1 MAKALDKHSD
11 SQMMSKQASKQASKR
26 NVILVGDCI
35 EQLKTL
41 PDESIDCCVTSPP
54 YYGLRDYGTGK
65 WVGGDPNCPHYRTTK
80 RSDATATG
88 HKAMMDGGH
97 PVGDA
102 IYKTVCPLCGAVR
115 EDKQIGLEETPE
127 QYINHLVEVFREV
140 KRVLKNDGT
149 LWLNIGDSWWGSGSR
164 GYDFTKNSKGMGK
177 IQMGSKGTLQLSNL
191 PKLVGS
197 QCNYKDKDIIGIPW
211 MLAFALR
218 ADGWYLRQDIIWS
231 KPNPMPES
239 VRDRCTK
246 SHEYIFLLTKSKKYH
261 YDSDAIKEK
270 AKTNPQKRNKH
281 NEGYQADY
289 AKGDRFSD
297 GDRVYGADGFR
308 NKRDVWS
315 VPLRPLKE
323 AHFATFPEKLIEPC
337 VLAGCRQG
345 GIVLDPFFG
354 SGTTGVVALK
364 HGRDFVGCELNPQYV
379 EIAKRR
385 TSSVQMQFSQGVM
398 LDV

>member
-1 MAKALDKHSD
+1 MTEILDKPIST
-11 SQMMSKQASKQASKR
+11 QMMPKQASKQASKR

-41 PDESIDCCVTSPP
+41 PDDSIDCCVTSPP

-127 QYINHLVEVFREV
+127 QYVQHLVEVFREV
-140 KRVLKNDGT
+140 RRVLKSDGT
-149 LWLNIGDSWWGSGSR
+149 LWLNIGDSYCG
-164 GYDFTKNSKGMGK
+164 T
-177 IQMGSKGTLQLSNL
+177 GSKG
-191 PKLVGS
+191 
-197 QCNYKDKDIIGIPW
+197 NYKDPKYKDGRNGQSVSLTQKIEGYKSKDLIGIPW

-246 SHEYIFLLTKSKKYH
+246 SHEYIFLLSKSQRYY
-261 YDSDAIKEK
+261 YDCDSIKEK
-270 AKTNPQKRNKH
+270 AKTKPTKRNKH
-281 NEGYQADY
+281 KEGYQADY
-289 AKGDRFSD
+289 TKGDRFSP
-297 GDRVYGADGFR
+297 GERVYGADGFR

-315 VPLRPLKE
+315 VPLKPLKE
-323 AHFATFPEKLIEPC
+323 AHFATFPEKLVEPC
-337 VLAGCRQG
+337 VLAGCKPN

-364 HGRDFVGCELNPQYV
+364 HGRDFVGCELNPEYV

>member
-1 MAKALDKHSD
+1 MAKALDSKSD
-11 SQMMSKQASKQASKR
+11 TQMMSKQASKR

-54 YYGLRDYGTGK
+54 YYGLRDYGTGT
-65 WVGGDPNCPHYRTTK
+65 WVGGDPNCKHRGKPFAIRAHINQNC
-80 RSDATATG
+80 TG
-88 HKAMMDGGH
+88 GNDIKNQQVYE
-97 PVGDA
+97 PF
-102 IYKTVCPLCGAVR
+102 KKVCPLCGAIR

-127 QYINHLVEVFREV
+127 QCVEHLVEVFREV
-140 KRVLKNDGT
+140 RRVLRKNGT
-149 LWLNIGDSWWGSGSR
+149 LWLNIGDSYCNSNGYARASEKFQRKGRNDAPANDRDLKALHESGLK
-164 GYDFTKNSKGMGK
+164 TKD
-177 IQMGSKGTLQLSNL
+177 L
-191 PKLVGS
+191 
-197 QCNYKDKDIIGIPW
+197 IGIPW

-246 SHEYIFLLTKSKKYH
+246 SHEYMFLLSKSQRYY
-261 YDSDAIKEK
+261 YDCDAIKEM
-270 AKTNPQKRNKH
+270 AKTKPTKRNKH
-281 NEGYQADY
+281 KEGYQADY
-289 AKGDRFSD
+289 TKGDRFSP
-297 GDRVYGADGFR
+297 GERVYGADGFR

-364 HGRDFVGCELNPQYV
+364 HGRDFVGCELNPEYV

>member
-11 SQMMSKQASKQASKR
+11 TQMMSKQASKR

-80 RSDATATG
+80 RSDATAAG

-127 QYINHLVEVFREV
+127 QYVQHLVEVFREV
-140 KRVLKNDGT
+140 RRVLKKDGT

-164 GYDFTKNSKGMGK
+164 GYDFTKNSKGMGEV
-177 IQMGSKGTLQLSNL
+177 QMGSKGTLQLSNL

-197 QCNYKDKDIIGIPW
+197 HGDYKDKDIIGIPW

-270 AKTNPQKRNKH
+270 AKTKPQKRNKH

-315 VPLRPLKE
+315 VPLHPLKE

>member
-1 MAKALDKHSD
+1 M
-11 SQMMSKQASKQASKR
+11 KR
-26 NVILVGDCI
+26 NCILVGDCI
-35 EQLKTL
+35 EQLRKL

-65 WVGGDPNCPHYRTTK
+65 WIGGDPNCPHYRTTK
-80 RSDATATG
+80 ISDATATG
-88 HKAMMDGGH
+88 HKAMMDSGH

-102 IYKTVCPLCGAVR
+102 IYKSVCPLCGAVR

-127 QYINHLVEVFREV
+127 QYVQRLVEVFREV

-164 GYDFTKNSKGMGK
+164 GYDFTKNSKGMGEV
-177 IQMGSKGTLQLSNL
+177 QMGSKGTLQLSNL

-197 QCNYKDKDIIGIPW
+197 QGDYKDKDIIGIPW

-270 AKTNPQKRNKH
+270 AKTKPQKRNKH

-364 HGRDFVGCELNPQYV
+364 HGRDFVGCELNPEYV

-385 TSSVQMQFSQGVM
+385 TSAVQMQFSQGVL

>member
-1 MAKALDKHSD
+1 MTKALDKHSD
-11 SQMMSKQASKQASKR
+11 VQMMPKQASKQRR
-26 NVILVGDCI
+26 NCILVGDCI

-41 PDESIDCCVTSPP
+41 PNESIDCCVTSPP

-65 WVGGDPNCPHYRTTK
+65 WIGGDPDCPHYRTTK
-80 RSDATATG
+80 KSDATATG

-102 IYKTVCPLCGAVR
+102 IYKTICPLCGAVR
-115 EDKQIGLEETPE
+115 EDKQIGLEENPE
-127 QYINHLVEVFREV
+127 QYVQRLVEVFREV

-164 GYDFTKNSKGMGK
+164 GYDFTKNSKGMGEV
-177 IQMGSKGTLQLSNL
+177 QMGSKGTLQLSNL

-197 QCNYKDKDIIGIPW
+197 QGDYKDKDIIGIPW

-270 AKTNPQKRNKH
+270 AKTKPQKRNKH

-315 VPLRPLKE
+315 VPLHPLKE

-337 VLAGCRQG
+337 VLAGCIQG

-364 HGRDFVGCELNPQYV
+364 HGRDFVGCELNPEYV

-385 TSSVQMQFSQGVM
+385 TSAVQMQFSQGVM

>member
-1 MAKALDKHSD
+1 MTEVLDKPIST
-11 SQMMSKQASKQASKR
+11 QMMPKQASKQASKQAGRR
-26 NVILVGDCI
+26 NIILVGDCI

-80 RSDATATG
+80 RSDATAIG

-115 EDKQIGLEETPE
+115 EDKQIGLEETPG
-127 QYINHLVEVFREV
+127 QYVEHLVEVFREV
-140 KRVLKNDGT
+140 RRVLKNDGT
-149 LWLNIGDSWWGSGSR
+149 LWLNIGDSYSGSGKGPAGNLCKR
-164 GYDFTKNSKGMGK
+164 HDEQNMTNSSVVQAVVPDGCK
-177 IQMGSKGTLQLSNL
+177 
-191 PKLVGS
+191 PKDL
-197 QCNYKDKDIIGIPW
+197 IGIPW

-246 SHEYIFLLTKSKKYH
+246 SHEYIFLLSKSQRYY
-261 YDSDAIKEK
+261 YDCDAIKER
-270 AKTNPQKRNKH
+270 AKTKPTKRNKH
-281 NEGYQADY
+281 KEGYQADY
-289 AKGDRFSD
+289 AKGDRFSP
-297 GDRVYGADGFR
+297 GERVYGADGFR

-315 VPLRPLKE
+315 IPLKPLKE
-323 AHFATFPEKLIEPC
+323 AHFATFPEKLVEPC
-337 VLAGCRQG
+337 VLAGCKPN

-364 HGRDFVGCELNPQYV
+364 HGRDFVGCELNPEYV
-379 EIAKRR
+379 EIANRR

>member
-1 MAKALDKHSD
+1 MTKALDKHSD
-11 SQMMSKQASKQASKR
+11 VQMMPKQASKQRR
-26 NVILVGDCI
+26 NCILVGDCI

-41 PDESIDCCVTSPP
+41 PNESIDCCVTSPP

-65 WVGGDPNCPHYRTTK
+65 WIGGDPDCPHYRTTK
-80 RSDATATG
+80 KSDATATG

-102 IYKTVCPLCGAVR
+102 IYKTICPLCGAVR
-115 EDKQIGLEETPE
+115 EDKQIGLEENPE
-127 QYINHLVEVFREV
+127 QYVQRLVEVFREV

-164 GYDFTKNSKGMGK
+164 GYDFTKNSKGMGEV
-177 IQMGSKGTLQLSNL
+177 QMGSKGTLQLSNP

-197 QCNYKDKDIIGIPW
+197 QGDYKDKDIIGIPW

-270 AKTNPQKRNKH
+270 AKTKPQKRNKH

-315 VPLRPLKE
+315 VPLHPLKE

-337 VLAGCRQG
+337 VLAGCIQG

-364 HGRDFVGCELNPQYV
+364 HGRDFVGCELNPEYV

-385 TSSVQMQFSQGVM
+385 TSAVQMQFSQGVM